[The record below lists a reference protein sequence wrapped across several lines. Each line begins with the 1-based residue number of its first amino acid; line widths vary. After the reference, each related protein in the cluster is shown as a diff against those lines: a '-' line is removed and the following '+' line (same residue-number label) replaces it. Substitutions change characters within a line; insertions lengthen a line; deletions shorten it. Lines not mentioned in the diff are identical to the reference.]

1 MKETKNIFDQNFDGL
16 NTTMAPVLI
25 GMLSGFIGGNISSC
39 KLQDLINRKQY
50 INYIILFLMIYVG
63 QSWNSENPMHPVHKL
78 MLSVLLMLYFVMIMR
93 NNYIAIIIGI
103 VLLILSN
110 EMKNY
115 RDYLGTHNLET
126 DVDKLKKLEDMQKMC
141 EMFGLI
147 AFGIGF
153 VVNVIIKMKGGNFNV
168 LRHLFG
174 KCD

>member
-1 MKETKNIFDQNFDGL
+1 MKQTKDVFDINFDGL

-50 INYIILFLMIYVG
+50 LNYIILFLMIYVG
-63 QSWNSENPMHPVHKL
+63 QGWNSQRPMHPVHKL
-78 MLSVLLMLYFVMIMR
+78 MLSVLLMFYFIMIMR
-93 NNYIAIIIGI
+93 NNYIAIIIGT

-110 EMKNY
+110 EIKNY
-115 RDYLGTHNLET
+115 RDYLAEHNLET
-126 DVDKLKKLEDMQKMC
+126 DSKKRKSLKDMQKMC

-153 VVNVIIKMKGGNFNV
+153 VVNVVIKMKGGNFNV
-168 LRHLFG
+168 FRHLFG